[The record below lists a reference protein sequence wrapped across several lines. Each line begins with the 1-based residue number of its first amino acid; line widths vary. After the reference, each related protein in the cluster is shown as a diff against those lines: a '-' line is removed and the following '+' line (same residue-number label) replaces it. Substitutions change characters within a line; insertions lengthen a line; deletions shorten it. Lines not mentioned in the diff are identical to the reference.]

1 MIAVFKHELKMHFN
15 SLTAY
20 IFGAFLLLFVGLYTM
35 VYNLKSAI
43 ANFEYVLASV
53 CLVFIILIPLLTMR
67 SIAEE
72 RKQKTDQLLY
82 SLPLTMSQ
90 IIVGKYL
97 ALLVVFLIP
106 MIVVSAYPLLLSQYG
121 DVYLPLSYGTIF
133 AFILLGAAL
142 IAIGM
147 FISSL
152 TESQAIAAGICF
164 VVMILNYYIV
174 SLTDYATS
182 SEFGSFIFIII
193 TLLVLSLIIK
203 LLTKS
208 NIAAFIFSFVSV
220 FVLIIVFIFSTESF
234 SGLLPTIME
243 KISLFERFYVFV
255 NGVFD
260 LTNVVYFISV
270 IIFFLFLCV
279 QSMDKRRYN

>member
-1 MIAVFKHELKMHFN
+1 MLAVFRHELKMHFN

-20 IFGAFLLLFVGLYTM
+20 VFGAFLLFFIGIYTM
-35 VYNLKSAI
+35 IYNLKSAI

-53 CLVFIILIPLLTMR
+53 CLVFIVLIPILTMR
-67 SIAEE
+67 TITEE

-97 ALLVVFLIP
+97 ALLVVFAIP
-106 MIVVSAYPLLLSQYG
+106 LVIVCMYPLILSRFG
-121 DVYLPLSYGTIF
+121 DVYLPIAYGSII
-133 AFILLGAAL
+133 AFFFLGAAL

-152 TESQAIAAGICF
+152 TESQSMAAGICF

-174 SLTDYATS
+174 SLTDYASS
-182 SEFGSFIFIII
+182 SELGSFIFMLIMV
-193 TLLVLSLIIK
+193 LLLGLIVRI
-203 LLTKS
+203 LTKS
-208 NIAAFIFSFVSV
+208 NVAAVSFSLLTCLVLTVIFLLAS
-220 FVLIIVFIFSTESF
+220 ESF
-234 SGLLPTIME
+234 SGLMPSIME

-260 LTNVVYFISV
+260 LTNIVYFLTV
-270 IIFFLFLCV
+270 IVFFLFLCV
-279 QSMDKRRYN
+279 LSMDKRRYN